1 MLGWIVTTLNK
12 TVDEELHGLPFELRA
27 KFSRVA
33 DLIEKFGPR
42 DVGMPHLR
50 PLAGKLWEIRVQ
62 AKDAIGRGIYVAVKD
77 KKVVVLRVFVKKTNK
92 TPEQELQLAVRR
104 AKEAGLL

>member
-62 AKDAIGRGIYVAVKD
+62 AKDA
-77 KKVVVLRVFVKKTNK
+77 
-92 TPEQELQLAVRR
+92 VRR